1 MKQKVSSSTQSESE
15 KIRVHHLSSDK
26 VKEAAQGPNSIENM
40 NHIKDFTQYF
50 HRGKE
55 STKIRNA
62 QKLKKF
68 CHWAKVT
75 PQQLIQ
81 NYNEAKE
88 RNDLDSWK
96 RDTVNQILEYYNW
109 LTQQTNPKTG
119 EKYALNYCRT
129 EPIGILAFHRQNTRQ
144 LSDVTKHFAPPQLPT
159 DEYRFTQ
166 DDLRKMFYY
175 GDTQE
180 KAMLSLAVCYGQ
192 GSKEFL
198 ALECQT
204 FKQLIEEAKD
214 KNKDFIMWIG
224 EARAKTSIQ
233 PRSFLTPEAI
243 ESVNEYLKLLE
254 KKLGKLPKYLW
265 CNSNP
270 DKHITNQGLNKK
282 LKRLVAK
289 ANIKTYKRRIKF
301 HCIRKFTF
309 SRLRRIDRDMAK
321 IICAKKVSA
330 SDMTYEEIN
339 EQSEKVFRLAYKN
352 ISLNSDPTGTA
363 RKKQTE
369 RMRDLEKRNEEL
381 QKQIQAQKLF
391 IQMIFGAFGVD
402 KEKIEKAKK
411 QAEKQG
417 FLPEFEALVEEA

>member
-1 MKQKVSSSTQSESE
+1 MKQKVSFSPHSY
-15 KIRVHHLSSDK
+15 SDK
-26 VKEAAQGPNSIENM
+26 VKEQANARNTIENM

-88 RNDLDSWK
+88 KNDLDAWQ
-96 RDTVNQILEYYNW
+96 RDTINQILEYYTW
-109 LTQQTNPKTG
+109 LTEQTNPKTG
-119 EKYALNYCRT
+119 KKYALNYCRT
-129 EPIGILAFHRQNTRQ
+129 EPIGILAFHRQNTKQ

-159 DEYRFTQ
+159 DEHRFTQ

-180 KAMLSLAVCYGQ
+180 KALLSLAVCYGQ

-198 ALECQT
+198 ALECEA
-204 FKQLIEEAKD
+204 FKQLIQEARD
-214 KNKDFIMWIG
+214 KGLDFLMWIG

-243 ESVNEYLKLLE
+243 ESVSEYLKLLE
-254 KKLGKLPKYLW
+254 KKHGTLPKYLW
-265 CNSNP
+265 CNSKPNS
-270 DKHITNQGLNKK
+270 HITNQGLNKK

-301 HCIRKFTF
+301 HCLRKFTF
-309 SRLRRIDRDMAK
+309 SRLRRIDRDIAK
-321 IICAKKVSA
+321 IIVAKKVSA

-339 EQSEKVFRLAYKN
+339 EQCEKVFKLAYKD
-352 ISLNSDPTGTA
+352 ISLNSDPTGKA
-363 RKKQTE
+363 RKKQTNRIQE
-369 RMRDLEKRNEEL
+369 LEKRNEEL
-381 QKQIQAQKLF
+381 QKQIQAQNLLM
-391 IQMIFGAFGVD
+391 QTIFGAFGID

-411 QAEKQG
+411 QAKEQG
-417 FLPEFEALVEEA
+417 FLPEFEALIEEA

>member
-1 MKQKVSSSTQSESE
+1 
-15 KIRVHHLSSDK
+15 
-26 VKEAAQGPNSIENM
+26 M
-40 NHIKDFTQYF
+40 NHIKDFTEYF

-68 CHWAKVT
+68 CHWLGKT
-75 PQQLIQ
+75 PQQLITE
-81 NYNEAKE
+81 YKEAKAQNE
-88 RNDLDSWK
+88 LDSWQ
-96 RDTVNQILEYYNW
+96 REQVNRVLEYYNW

-119 EKYALNYCRT
+119 KKYSLNYCRT
-129 EPIGILAFHRQNTRQ
+129 EPVGVLAFHRQNTRP
-144 LSDVTKHFAPPQLPT
+144 LPDVTKHFAPPQLPT

-166 DDLRKMFYY
+166 DDLRKIFYY

-180 KAMLSLAVCYGQ
+180 KALLSLAVCYGQ

-198 ALECQT
+198 RLECQT
-204 FKQLIEEAKD
+204 LRNVIEEARD
-214 KNKDFIMWIG
+214 RNLDFPMWIG

-243 ESVNEYLKLLE
+243 ESVDEYLNLLE
-254 KKLGKLPKYLW
+254 KKFGQLPKYLW
-265 CNSNP
+265 CNSKP

-289 ANIKTYKRRIKF
+289 ANIRTYGRKIKF

-339 EQSEKVFRLAYKN
+339 EQCEKVFKLAYKDT
-352 ISLNSDPTGTA
+352 SLNSDPTGA
-363 RKKQTE
+363 RRKRETE
-369 RMRDLEKRNEEL
+369 E
-381 QKQIQAQKLF
+381 IQALCLYLSR
-391 IQMIFGAFGVD
+391 ICCSV
-402 KEKIEKAKK
+402 
-411 QAEKQG
+411 
-417 FLPEFEALVEEA
+417 EFKWIDNTT